1 MKKATKVNDS
11 TEVVEDKSEQE
22 DKRVCKHKEFARL
35 EKLKGVCIDNGICP
49 NCGGEITAT
58 SPVIHYGLFNHKKFN
73 SSNVYIKCRNCGFFE
88 RSWPIEAIHFEII
101 YK

>member
-1 MKKATKVNDS
+1 MKNININDL
-11 TEVVEDKSEQE
+11 KKNAARAQKIE